1 MARTASA
8 PSPTGNLSASDVL
21 GRVTL
26 VTGKEEFLGE
36 RTVEGCEGRGEGLRR
51 RG

>member
-1 MARTASA
+1 ME
-8 PSPTGNLSASDVL
+8 VL

-36 RTVEGCEGRGEGLRR
+36 RTVAAVREVVRTADPEAEFSETQGS
-51 RG
+51 